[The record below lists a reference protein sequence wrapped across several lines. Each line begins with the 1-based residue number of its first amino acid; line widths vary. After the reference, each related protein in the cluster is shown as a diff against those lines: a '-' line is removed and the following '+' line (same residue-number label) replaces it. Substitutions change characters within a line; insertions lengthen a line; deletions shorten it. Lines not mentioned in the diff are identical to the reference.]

1 MDILFAMS
9 ATSPTNASQN
19 FDLMKKTAKDIVTL
33 YGVHRIRYATMVFG
47 TGTTT
52 LLQFTNSSVSKDYV
66 SSTIDSATP
75 MNGPVNMGNALNQA
89 KTTFD
94 NANPLR
100 PNARKVLVVMT
111 DKDTTTSKADVES
124 KVKEL
129 TDKEIKVIG
138 AGVGTEI
145 DRGQLDWITL
155 NKFYVMHVANE
166 ERPRHFG
173 QGIMTRAIKGR

>member
-33 YGVHRIRYATMVFG
+33 YGVHRIRYAAMTFG
-47 TGTTT
+47 ATTT
-52 LLQFTNSSVSKDYV
+52 TVFDFTNSSVSKDYV
-66 SSTIDSATP
+66 SSRIDSASP
-75 MNGPVNMGNALNQA
+75 LNGPVNMVNSLNQA
-89 KTTFD
+89 KTIFD

-111 DKDTTTSKADVES
+111 DKDTTSTKANVEN

-145 DRGQLDWITL
+145 DKSQLDWITL